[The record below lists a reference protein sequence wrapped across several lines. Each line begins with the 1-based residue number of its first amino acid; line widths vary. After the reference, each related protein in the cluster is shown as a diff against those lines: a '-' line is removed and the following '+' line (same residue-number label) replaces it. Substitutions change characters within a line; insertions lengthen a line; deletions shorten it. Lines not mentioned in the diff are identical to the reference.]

1 MNDFIL
7 LKQKSLYSSKTDERG
22 YQLSKG
28 FWLFGY
34 ILNGN
39 YYFKTSLF
47 TVWHKCHGLLLKFKN
62 LSGVSLVAQKL
73 KNLPAKQET
82 RCQSLGLEKRMAT
95 HSSIPAWKSPLTE
108 EPGGYSPWSHKES
121 DTAEQL
127 TLYFKVKIVFLPK
140 ICDGVY
146 VRFFPH
152 TCFRRYFN
160 KFEDYCFWLC
170 L

>member
-7 LKQKSLYSSKTDERG
+7 LKQKSLYSSKTDESG
-22 YQLSKG
+22 YQLSKV

-39 YYFKTSLF
+39 YYFKMSLF

-82 RCQSLGLEKRMAT
+82 RCQSLGQEPGEGNGNPFQYSCLEKSIDGGTWRAT
-95 HSSIPAWKSPLTE
+95 VHKVTKSQTRL
-108 EPGGYSPWSHKES
+108 S
-121 DTAEQL
+121 
-127 TLYFKVKIVFLPK
+127 
-140 ICDGVY
+140 
-146 VRFFPH
+146 
-152 TCFRRYFN
+152 N
-160 KFEDYCFWLC
+160 
-170 L
+170 